1 MHRAAKWVT
10 LILCCLGFATHFSIA
25 ESAGSVESAGSA
37 GSAESAGS
45 EKSAGSVESPRSET
59 KPTLQPLF
67 SGEFSLQ
74 HIAKQVSFG
83 PRIIGHPAKQQTLDY
98 IQELLLSEADKFV
111 VQPFQRHGLK
121 GNNIW
126 VSFYPDYPDYPNKPS
141 SAARKRI
148 MLGAHWDTRPVSD
161 KDSDSER
168 ATQPVI
174 GANDGGSGVAV
185 LLEMARLLSAERA
198 PIIVDLV
205 FFDLEDMG
213 DIDNLPFSIGASEFV
228 AKNRFYRPTAGV
240 IVDMVCDRDLVI
252 PREMFSRKGAPK
264 LQDKI
269 WHIAAQQQAEVFV
282 DRDGSYISDDHLPFL
297 KAGLKVVNLIH
308 SPFPKS
314 WHTSNDSIERCSA
327 KSLQQVGDVLVELI
341 YTEPK

>member
-1 MHRAAKWVT
+1 MHKAAKWIAP
-10 LILCCLGFATHFSIA
+10 ILCYLGFATHFSIA
-25 ESAGSVESAGSA
+25 ESPG
-37 GSAESAGS
+37 
-45 EKSAGSVESPRSET
+45 SET

-67 SGEFSLQ
+67 NGESSLQ

-83 PRIIGHPAKQQTLDY
+83 PRIIDHPAKQQTLDY
-98 IQELLLSEADKFV
+98 IQGLLLAEADKFV

-126 VSFYPDYPDYPNKPS
+126 VSFYPDYHDYPNKPS
-141 SAARKRI
+141 TAARERI

-161 KDSDSER
+161 KDSDSQR

-269 WHIAAQQQAEVFV
+269 WRIAEQQQAEVFV
-282 DRDGSYISDDHLPFL
+282 DRDGSYITDDHLPFL

-314 WHTSNDSIERCSA
+314 WHTSNDSIELCSA

>member
-1 MHRAAKWVT
+1 MHKIAQWIIT
-10 LILCCLGFATHFSIA
+10 TLCCLGFSTNASNAIPP
-25 ESAGSVESAGSA
+25 ESAE
-37 GSAESAGS
+37 
-45 EKSAGSVESPRSET
+45 
-59 KPTLQPLF
+59 F
-67 SGEFSLQ
+67 SGDFALQ

-83 PRIIGHPAKQQTLDY
+83 PRIIGHPAKQQTIDY
-98 IQELLLSEADKFV
+98 IKQLLLPEADKLV
-111 VQPFQRHGLK
+111 VQPFERFGLQ

-126 VSFYPDYPDYPNKPS
+126 ASFYPTDKSPS
-141 SAARKRI
+141 SRNRI
-148 MLGAHWDTRPVSD
+148 MLGAHWDTRPISD
-161 KDSDSER
+161 RDTNRELVAK
-168 ATQPVI
+168 PVI

-185 LLEMARLLSAERA
+185 LLEIARLLSSQRA

-213 DIDNLPFSIGASEFV
+213 EIDNLPFSIGASEFV

-252 PREMFSRKGAPK
+252 PRESYSRDLAEK

-269 WHIAAQQQAEVFV
+269 WRIAAQQQAEVFV
-282 DRDGSYISDDHLPFL
+282 DRDGSYVNDDHLPFL

-314 WHTSNDSIERCSA
+314 WHTSNDSIERCSP
-327 KSLQQVGDVLVELI
+327 KSLQQVGNVLKELI
-341 YTEPK
+341 YTKTN